1 MTEFPSPRK
10 NSGKT
15 SMLNWKPEYIA
26 LLNRFYWMY
35 ILKEV
40 SDSAYLRANVEIG
53 RAAHV
58 RPLTVERWI
67 EGTAKPNAVQGE
79 RLLRWAA
86 RVTWWEID
94 EDKVNTTFPWRQVSL
109 ATKLSELIRACPKR
123 DGRQDSKK
131 GG

>member
-1 MTEFPSPRK
+1 MA
-10 NSGKT
+10 
-15 SMLNWKPEYIA
+15 LDWKPEYVA
-26 LLNRFYWMY
+26 LLNRFYWTH
-35 ILKEV
+35 ILKEA
-40 SDSAYLRANVEIG
+40 SDSAYLQANAEIG

-86 RVTWWEID
+86 RVEWWEWV
-94 EDKVNTTFPWRQVSL
+94 EDRDDWRRVSI
-109 ATKLSELIRACPKR
+109 AEKLSELIR
-123 DGRQDSKK
+123 DSKK